1 MLMATFT
8 NQATLTYNGNIITSN
23 IATGEIIE
31 VLSATKTAVIDT
43 YSRDSQITYVIQ
55 IVNSGSTAFSG
66 ITLNDNLGAYTF
78 DASTLVPLN
87 YVDGSV
93 RYYVNGVLQAVPTVS
108 TDAGLSI
115 SGISVPASGNATIIY
130 VVETNQYAP
139 FGAAD
144 SITNTAVLSGNGFSD
159 ITVSETVTPVSEAV
173 LSITK
178 TLSPTTVTEN
188 GRLTYTFTIQN
199 AGNAAVTAADN
210 VTITDTFDPVLT
222 DIVVTF
228 NGTAWTENTNYTYSE
243 TSGEFAS
250 VDGQITVP
258 AATYSQDP
266 LTGAWSIEP
275 GVSVLTITGTI

>member
-1 MLMATFT
+1 MATFT

-115 SGISVPASGNATIIY
+115 SGISVPAGGNATIIY

-210 VTITDTFDPVLT
+210 VTSTDTFDPVLT

-266 LTGAWSIEP
+266 ITGAWSIEP

>member
-1 MLMATFT
+1 MATFT
-8 NQATLTYNGNIITSN
+8 NQATLTYNGNTITSN

-31 VLSATKTAVIDT
+31 VLSATKTAVLDT

-55 IVNSGSTAFSG
+55 IINSGAITLSG

-87 YVDGSV
+87 YVAGSV

-108 TDAGLSI
+108 TDSVLSI
-115 SGISVPASGNATIIY
+115 SGISVPAGGNATIIY

-139 FGAAD
+139 LDSTD

-159 ITVSETVTPVSEAV
+159 ITVNETVTPVSEAV

-178 TLSPTTVTEN
+178 TLSPTTITEN

-199 AGNAAVTAADN
+199 TGNATITATDN

-228 NGTAWTENTNYTYSE
+228 NGAAWTENTNYTYSE

-250 VDGQITVP
+250 VNGQITVP

-266 LTGAWSIEP
+266 ITGVWSIEP

>member
-1 MLMATFT
+1 MATFT
-8 NQATLTYNGNIITSN
+8 NQATLTYNGNTITSN

-55 IVNSGSTAFSG
+55 IVNSGSTTLSG

-78 DASTLVPLN
+78 DASTLVPLD
-87 YVDGSV
+87 YVTGSV
-93 RYYVNGVLQAVPTVS
+93 RYYINGILQAAPTVS
-108 TDAGLSI
+108 TASGLSI
-115 SGISVPASGNATIIY
+115 SGISVPAGGNAAIIY

-139 FGAAD
+139 LDSTD

-159 ITVSETVTPVSEAV
+159 ITVNETVTPVSEAV

-199 AGNAAVTAADN
+199 TGNAAITATDN
-210 VTITDTFDPVLT
+210 VTITDTFDPILK

-228 NGTAWTENTNYTYSE
+228 NGTAWTEDTNYTYSE
-243 TSGEFAS
+243 TSGEFATVS
-250 VDGQITVP
+250 GEIVVP
-258 AATYSQDP
+258 AATYTQNPD
-266 LTGAWSIEP
+266 TGIWSVEP
-275 GVSVLTITGTI
+275 GVSVLTVTGTI

>member
-1 MLMATFT
+1 MATFT
-8 NQATLTYNGNIITSN
+8 NQATLTYNGNVITSN

-55 IVNSGSTAFSG
+55 LVNSGAAAFSG

-78 DASTLVPLN
+78 GMSTLVPLN

-93 RYYVNGVLQAVPTVS
+93 RYYINGVLQTAPAVS
-108 TDAGLSI
+108 TDSGLSI
-115 SGISVPASGNATIIY
+115 SGISVPAGGNATIIY
-130 VVETNQYAP
+130 VTETNPYAP
-139 FGAAD
+139 FGSTD

-159 ITVSETVTPVSEAV
+159 ITVNEMVMPVSEAD

-199 AGNAAVTAADN
+199 TGNVAITVADS
-210 VTITDTFDPVLT
+210 VTITDTFDPILT

-228 NGTAWTENTNYTYSE
+228 NGTAWTENTNYTYSD

-250 VDGQITVP
+250 TSGQITVP
-258 AATYSQDP
+258 AATYTQNP

>member
-1 MLMATFT
+1 MATFT

-115 SGISVPASGNATIIY
+115 SGISVPAGGNATIIY

-266 LTGAWSIEP
+266 ITGAWSIEP

>member
-1 MLMATFT
+1 MATFT

-87 YVDGSV
+87 YVDDSV
-93 RYYVNGVLQAVPTVS
+93 RYYINGVLQAVPTVS
-108 TDAGLSI
+108 TDARLSI
-115 SGISVPASGNATIIY
+115 SGISVPAGGNATIIY

-139 FGAAD
+139 FGATG

-250 VDGQITVP
+250 VNGQITVP

>member
-1 MLMATFT
+1 MATFT

-115 SGISVPASGNATIIY
+115 SGISVPAGGNATIIY

-199 AGNAAVTAADN
+199 AGNAPVTAADN